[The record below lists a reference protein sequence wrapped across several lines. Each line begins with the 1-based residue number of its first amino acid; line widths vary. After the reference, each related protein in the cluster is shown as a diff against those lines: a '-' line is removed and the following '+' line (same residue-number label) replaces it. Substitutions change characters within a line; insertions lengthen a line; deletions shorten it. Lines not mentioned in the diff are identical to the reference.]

1 MKPFPAPDEAGARSL
16 LIAFINAG
24 HGLTHYALLI
34 LPTAALVMAR
44 PDSPFGQDY
53 GPVLALG
60 TGMFVFYAL
69 GSLPQG
75 WLAERF
81 GRVRLMQVF
90 FLGAGLSLVAA
101 GLCGS
106 PLSFALWLTLA
117 GIFISIYHP
126 VGTAML
132 VEAAGLRP
140 GRSIGVNGVSGNLGV
155 ALAPVVTALLAQI
168 GGWRPAFI
176 VPGLACLALGLLWPR
191 VRLGASL
198 SSHGPAGFPQ
208 IPRRVVR
215 QVVVVLLLT
224 ALVSGL
230 VFNAYT
236 LLLPKLM
243 QERLARDPVLL
254 PLVGTLTFAVT
265 LCGAVAQFTF
275 GRMIDR
281 MTLRRIFVPTTL
293 VMVPGL
299 AALSFLDGLMIL
311 PVAAAVAAMVFGQV
325 VISETMTARYIA
337 PALRVKMYSLRF
349 FVGFVG
355 SAISPPMI
363 GLLHQRT
370 GDLRAVTLILAAA
383 AFITVLC
390 ALLFPSRREE
400 LDPALWEGSASG
412 PSDIGEAADTPASR

>member
-1 MKPFPAPDEAGARSL
+1 MKPFPATDDAGARFL
-16 LIAFINAG
+16 LIAFINAA

-34 LPTAALVMAR
+34 LPTAALVMTR

-81 GRVRLMQVF
+81 GRGRLMHVF
-90 FLGAGLSLVAA
+90 FLGAGLSLIAT
-101 GLCGS
+101 GLAGS
-106 PLSFALWLTLA
+106 PASFALCLTFA

-132 VEAAGLRP
+132 VEAAGSRP
-140 GRSIGVNGVSGNLGV
+140 GRSIGVNGVFGNLGV
-155 ALAPVVTALLAQI
+155 ALAPVVTAFLAQFW
-168 GGWRPAFI
+168 GWRTAFI
-176 VPGLACLALGLLWPR
+176 VPGLACLALGLFWPR
-191 VRLGASL
+191 ARFAGSIP
-198 SSHGPAGFPQ
+198 GRRPPGFPQ

-215 QVVVVLLLT
+215 QVVAVLLLT

-230 VFNAYT
+230 VFNSYT

-243 QERLARDPVLL
+243 QERLAGDPVLL

-299 AALSFLDGLMIL
+299 AALSFLDGLLIL

-337 PALRVKMYSLRF
+337 PAMRVKMYSIRF

-355 SAISPPMI
+355 SAVSPPMV

-383 AFITVLC
+383 AFVTLLC
-390 ALLFPSRREE
+390 ALLFPGRREE
-400 LDPALWEGSASG
+400 LDPTLWERSTSG
-412 PSDIGEAADTPASR
+412 PPANDDVADAPAAR